1 MSTGAA
7 LIRSNLRLKLGTGQ
21 EHGVDIGQRL
31 KHGSTPIG
39 HETFPFHE
47 EKRQRAVVATVT
59 ARSLPSLILRVLTQ
73 QG

>member
-7 LIRSNLRLKLGTGQ
+7 LIRSNLRAQ
-21 EHGVDIGQRL
+21 ARHGPRTRVDIGQRL